1 MFLPPVL
8 SLLLLRVYSAWL
20 LRVVLIRTRTQQST
34 VSIEY
39 LREQVFTLEV
49 RGVRL
54 VWGFIATG
62 IDQCCCHSELDS
74 EYRQLEMI
82 DGA

>member
-1 MFLPPVL
+1 
-8 SLLLLRVYSAWL
+8 
-20 LRVVLIRTRTQQST
+20 
-34 VSIEY
+34 
-39 LREQVFTLEV
+39 
-49 RGVRL
+49 VRL